1 MDKTPVASAIDGRVA
16 VITIDSPPVNALG
29 QAVRAGIVDTLART
43 RVADVDA
50 VVLASTGRL
59 FSAGADITEFGKPP
73 LAPSLREVIAALD
86 AFPKPVV
93 AAVQG
98 AALGG
103 GFELAL
109 GCHFRI
115 ASAAAQFGLP
125 EIKLGLLPGA
135 GGTQR
140 LPRIVGP
147 VRAVEMIVS
156 GKPVDAAKAKAL
168 GIADELA
175 DGPLLQHAI
184 AFARSV
190 VSSRSPLRP
199 VSQRDEKL
207 APLRVDPAAFDE
219 AATRLT
225 ANDRQLRAPA
235 ACVAAVRASF
245 ELPFAEGLVRERAL
259 FDELMQGEQSRA
271 LRYVFRAERKVA
283 TIPGMPADT
292 AAAPIAEA
300 AVIGAG
306 TMGSG
311 IAMCFANAGIPVVL
325 LDATDEALDRGL
337 DAAARNYA
345 TSVKRGSLTAEAAAQ
360 ALSRITRSLA
370 YDALADADIVVEA
383 VFEEMA
389 IKQEVM
395 RRIDAAAKPGAIIAT
410 NTSTLDVD
418 AIAGATR
425 RPQYVI
431 GTHFFSP
438 ANVMRLLEAVRGAK
452 TSWAVIAT
460 TLALAKK
467 IGKVAVLSGNCD
479 GFIGNRM
486 LARRITEAQR
496 LLQEGALP
504 HEVDAALTDFGMA
517 MGHFA
522 VDDLAGLDVSMRIRR
537 RRGTVEPI
545 ADRLCELGRFG
556 QKSGKGYYRYEAG
569 SRMPIRDPEV
579 ERIIVETSA
588 QLGIERRA
596 ISAAEIVERIVY
608 PTVNEGARI
617 LAEGIAL
624 RPEDIDIVW
633 INGYGWPGWRG
644 GPMYYADEVGL
655 PIVRDRLSELAK
667 RSGDSSLEPA
677 PLLVERAAARRG
689 FIAQ

>member
-1 MDKTPVASAIDGRVA
+1 VDEIPVAFAVDGRIA
-16 VITIDSPPVNALG
+16 LITIDSPPVNALG
-29 QAVRAGIVDTLART
+29 RAVRAGIAEALARA
-43 RVADVDA
+43 RDAADVDA

-59 FSAGADITEFGKPP
+59 FSAGADITEFGQPP
-73 LAPSLREVIAALD
+73 RAPSLRDVIAALD

-147 VRAVEMIVS
+147 VRALEMIVS
-156 GKPVDAAKAKAL
+156 GKPVDAAKAKEL

-175 DGPLLQHAI
+175 AGSLAQCAT
-184 AFARSV
+184 AFARAV
-190 VSSRSPLRP
+190 VSSRSLPRSVSRREEMLSPLRA
-199 VSQRDEKL
+199 D
-207 APLRVDPAAFDE
+207 AARFDE
-219 AATRLT
+219 AAARLT
-225 ANDRQLRAPA
+225 AKDGQLCAPA

-245 ELPFAEGLVRERAL
+245 ELPFAEGLARERAL

-283 TIPGMPADT
+283 SIPGMPADV
-292 AAAPIAEA
+292 APAPVGKA

-325 LDATDEALDRGL
+325 LDATAEALDRGL
-337 DAAARNYA
+337 EAAARNYS
-345 TSVKRGSLTAEAAAQ
+345 TSVKRGSLSAEAAER

-370 YDALADADIVVEA
+370 YEDLAGADIVIEA
-383 VFEEMA
+383 VFEEMP
-389 IKQEVM
+389 IKQDVM
-395 RRIDAAAKPGAIIAT
+395 RRVDAIAKSGAIVAS
-410 NTSTLDVD
+410 NTSTLDIE
-418 AIAGATR
+418 ALAGATQ
-425 RPQYVI
+425 RPQSVI

-438 ANVMRLLEAVRGAK
+438 ANVMRLLEVVRGAK
-452 TSWAVIAT
+452 TSWPTIAT

-486 LARRITEAQR
+486 LARRVTEAQR

-522 VDDLAGLDVSMRIRR
+522 VDDLSGLDVSMRIRR

-556 QKSGKGYYRYEAG
+556 QKTGKGYYRYDAG
-569 SRMPIRDPEV
+569 SRTPIRDPDV

-588 QLGIERRA
+588 ELGVERRA

-608 PTVNEGARI
+608 PMVNEGARI

-633 INGYGWPGWRG
+633 IYGYGWPAWRG
-644 GPMYYADEVGL
+644 GPMYHADRVGL
-655 PIVRDRLSELAK
+655 AVVRDRLAEFAK
-667 RSGDSSLEPA
+667 RSRDASLEPA
-677 PLLVERAAARRG
+677 PLLIEAAAGRG
-689 FIAQ
+689 FIAT